1 MSGGQPIIDRLIVN
15 KPYDKPERHWQQK
28 DGRRFELVEE
38 RRPAGYLITDTRH
51 NTNRF
56 VPLELVE
63 RIRGRVEEWK
73 AASYLGSTSVTRR
86 LLEHWHD
93 RSARDYP
100 FYFCQLEAIETLIW
114 WIEGA
119 AAFKQGIEIPGDGGP
134 WERLCNKMA
143 TGSGKTTVMAMTIAW
158 QVLNALTYPHRK
170 DFSRAIFI
178 VTPGLTVKERLQVLY
193 PSHENNYYDAFNILP
208 SPAFRERLNEE
219 SSKKDEAYEERLRK
233 IVQHSR
239 LSGLKKNDFLA
250 LRKEELLRA
259 IVDNVGKP
267 GTPGQRMQN
276 VISVAML
283 SEGWDA
289 KNVTHIL
296 GLRAFTSQLLC
307 EQVIGRGLR
316 RTAYEMD
323 EEGRFLPEYVNIFG
337 VPFTFLPMEGNG
349 EPLPPP
355 KPKTAVESLADWS
368 ELEITWPNVLRIEEV
383 LSPILVVDWATVER
397 LEL

>member
-1 MSGGQPIIDRLIVN
+1 MSEGQPIIDRLIVN

-28 DGRRFELVEE
+28 DGGRFELVEE

-56 VPLELVE
+56 VPLELAE

-73 AASYLGSTSVTRR
+73 AASYPGSTSVTRR

-233 IVQHSR
+233 IVQH
-239 LSGLKKNDFLA
+239 
-250 LRKEELLRA
+250 
-259 IVDNVGKP
+259 
-267 GTPGQRMQN
+267 
-276 VISVAML
+276 
-283 SEGWDA
+283 
-289 KNVTHIL
+289 
-296 GLRAFTSQLLC
+296 
-307 EQVIGRGLR
+307 
-316 RTAYEMD
+316 
-323 EEGRFLPEYVNIFG
+323 
-337 VPFTFLPMEGNG
+337 
-349 EPLPPP
+349 
-355 KPKTAVESLADWS
+355 
-368 ELEITWPNVLRIEEV
+368 
-383 LSPILVVDWATVER
+383 
-397 LEL
+397 